1 MEKELTEDIYRIQHM
16 ERNAYKDFIAS
27 HKSVAQALDW
37 LCCDSDDEMEYQK
50 MWVSI
55 SGKSTR
61 KFTPKYKIRIAQSE
75 DETPG
80 KKRFANT
87 SQASLETDAV
97 GLTLFAIMSIIFL
110 NYCTRF

>member
-80 KKRFANT
+80 KK
-87 SQASLETDAV
+87 
-97 GLTLFAIMSIIFL
+97 GLQTPARRHLKPTQL
-110 NYCTRF
+110 D